1 MRSARSRTWRGG
13 GAVSITPGIGTGALA
28 PFALA
33 LLTACAGPTVDPT
46 GTGSGDSAGDW
57 ATADDEEPWVSD
69 GADEDDG
76 GCGDTK
82 PKDGR
87 CDNDADCCS
96 DSCFPMVLLPGLCG
110 ECKEDADCPQ
120 GGCSLPVQIP
130 EYERGAVCNRG
141 ERGAGCQTDAA
152 CQTGLTCELVFDSMV
167 LETVYRGCSE
177 CSSDGDCGPGE
188 VCGLE
193 MSPFEA
199 QRGQRLCQ
207 PQGSVLNGGSCT
219 SLDTDG
225 DLACAS
231 GRCGPA
237 FAGVLFTLEVCGD
250 CRVDADCPEGQTC
263 SAGAVQDGFVTGP
276 TCTPT

>member
-1 MRSARSRTWRGG
+1 MGRTKTTVDVATRNRKLADVTMPPTAVRTRVFPWCCSRACAASARRT
-13 GAVSITPGIGTGALA
+13 
-28 PFALA
+28 
-33 LLTACAGPTVDPT
+33 LTARREAAP
-46 GTGSGDSAGDW
+46 A
-57 ATADDEEPWVSD
+57 
-69 GADEDDG
+69 GAD
-76 GCGDTK
+76 
-82 PKDGR
+82 
-87 CDNDADCCS
+87 
-96 DSCFPMVLLPGLCG
+96 
-110 ECKEDADCPQ
+110 
-120 GGCSLPVQIP
+120 P

-199 QRGQRLCQ
+199 QRGLRLCQ

-276 TCTPT
+276 TCTPA